1 MVIVTEKDLSLDE
14 AFKEAVGLIYIGINS
29 KILQRCYRLVLT
41 NDRIYKK
48 PIPKDLIE
56 EKKPFLLG
64 NIVES
69 KVN

>member
-1 MVIVTEKDLSLDE
+1 MVIVTEKDLSLDG
-14 AFKEAVGLIYIGINS
+14 AFKEAIGLIYIGINS

-41 NDRIYKK
+41 SDRIYKK

-56 EKKPFLLG
+56 EKNPILLG

>member
-14 AFKEAVGLIYIGINS
+14 AFKEAIGLIYIGINS

-41 NDRIYKK
+41 SDRIYKK

-56 EKKPFLLG
+56 EKKPVLLN